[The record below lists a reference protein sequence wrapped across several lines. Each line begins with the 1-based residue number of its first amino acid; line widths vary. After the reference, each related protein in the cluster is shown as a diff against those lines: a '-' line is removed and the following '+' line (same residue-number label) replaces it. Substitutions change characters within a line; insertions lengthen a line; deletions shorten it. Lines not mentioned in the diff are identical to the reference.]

1 MRLVGQLA
9 LAQSRVRSRAV
20 SSAVEGGQFSSTCFG
35 RVDYHRVCR
44 VSYCGYYGSTPC
56 SGSACCRSVGV
67 YCDVGLR
74 FPNQLL
80 TYICSESLLEDYA
93 FRVYL
98 PGTHASPGAINL
110 VTDGSLEVSV
120 LGSSFIG
127 YWAAERQLGR
137 TRR

>member
-9 LAQSRVRSRAV
+9 LAQSRVRSKAV
-20 SSAVEGGQFSSTCFG
+20 SSAVEGCQPSATCFG
-35 RVDYHRVCR
+35 RVDYHRVSR
-44 VSYCGYYGSTPC
+44 VSYCGYHGSTPC

-110 VTDGSLEVSV
+110 VSEGSLEVIV
-120 LGSSFIG
+120 WGSSFTA
-127 YWAAERQLGR
+127 YWAAERQPCR